1 MLAGS
6 ESRIDNILM
15 LLGSEKDKLYP
26 YEGRFR
32 DRKTIY
38 SCLVVL
44 GSETDRLSLML
55 VGPDTDDRRTK
66 ALC

>member
-15 LLGSEKDKLYP
+15 ILGSEKDKLYP

-32 DRKTIY
+32 DRKTTF
-38 SCLVVL
+38 SCLVVV
-44 GSETDRLSLML
+44 GSKTGSTML
-55 VGPDTDDRRTK
+55 VR
-66 ALC
+66 